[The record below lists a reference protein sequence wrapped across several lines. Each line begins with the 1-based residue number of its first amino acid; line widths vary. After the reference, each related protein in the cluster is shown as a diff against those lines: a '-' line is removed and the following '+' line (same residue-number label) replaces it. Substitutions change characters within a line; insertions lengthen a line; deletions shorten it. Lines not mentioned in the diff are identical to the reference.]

1 MIPNLSA
8 YFLPYQIDY
17 LRNQSRLK
25 IVKKSRRVGMTY
37 TQSYE
42 DVLDAARKAKPIDV
56 WFSSADQTAALEYIM
71 YCKQWVKLLNAAAE
85 DLGEIVIDKDKD
97 IKTYSIQFAS
107 GKRINALSSNPG
119 QFRSKG
125 GKVVLD
131 EFAKHAQQDELWAAA
146 QPAATWG
153 FPVRVISTYM
163 GCGNRYYRMVQDAQQ
178 PNSKW
183 ALHSIP
189 IDKAVDQGLA
199 DKILGRSLTPQER
212 QDWLDEVREMAGD
225 EETWQQEY
233 MCNPVD
239 EATSWLTWDLIVSA
253 EHQGAG
259 QPDRYTGGDC
269 YIGMDIAR
277 RRDLTVIW
285 VVEAIGDIL
294 WTREVVSLKGATFA
308 EQEDKLASLM
318 QRYQVRRLCMD
329 QTGIGEA
336 PTERAK
342 ATYGSRVEGVLF
354 TNSSKQ
360 TLATDL
366 KHYFEDRRL
375 RIPADK
381 AIRDSHHSVRK
392 QTTVSGNPRF
402 DADRSE
408 VGHADEFWAHALAVH
423 AAGQP
428 RMAIA
433 YRGQRRQSISEMGL
447 LP

>member
-1 MIPNLSA
+1 
-8 YFLPYQIDY
+8 
-17 LRNQSRLK
+17 
-25 IVKKSRRVGMTY
+25 
-37 TQSYE
+37 
-42 DVLDAARKAKPIDV
+42 
-56 WFSSADQTAALEYIM
+56 
-71 YCKQWVKLLNAAAE
+71 
-85 DLGEIVIDKDKD
+85 
-97 IKTYSIQFAS
+97 
-107 GKRINALSSNPG
+107 
-119 QFRSKG
+119 
-125 GKVVLD
+125 
-131 EFAKHAQQDELWAAA
+131 
-146 QPAATWG
+146 
-153 FPVRVISTYM
+153 M
-163 GCGNRYYRMVQDAQQ
+163 GCGNRYYRMVQDARQ
-178 PNSKW
+178 PHSKW

-199 DKILGRSLTPQER
+199 DKVLGRSLTPQER

-225 EETWQQEY
+225 EDTWQQEY

-239 EATSWLTWDLIVSA
+239 EATSWLTWDLITSA
-253 EHQGAG
+253 EHREAG
-259 QPDRYTGGDC
+259 QPDRYAGGDC

-285 VVEAIGDIL
+285 VIEQVGDIL
-294 WTREVVSLKGATFA
+294 WTREVISLKAATFA
-308 EQEDKLASLM
+308 EQEDKLATLM

-342 ATYGSRVEGVLF
+342 TKYGNRVEGVLF
-354 TNSSKQ
+354 TNASKQ

-375 RIPADK
+375 RIPTDK

-423 AAGQP
+423 AAGTP

-433 YRGQRRQSISEMGL
+433 YRGQRRQTSTLPVGL
-447 LP
+447 PT